1 MKDGGAGCVLG
12 AGTGRAWQGLGAGGK
27 AEMPFQPEEASM
39 PTVTLRLHVLL
50 LISSNSS
57 QSVRAGA
64 LPPADHRQDTAAR
77 STQTWGETGGTPW
90 VWTTSQAETTERG
103 RGEGE

>member
-1 MKDGGAGCVLG
+1 MKDGGAGCMPG
-12 AGTGRAWQGLGAGGK
+12 AGTGRPWQGLGAGGK

-50 LISSNSS
+50 LISNSS

-64 LPPADHRQDTAAR
+64 LPPADPRQDTAAR
-77 STQTWGETGGTPW
+77 STQTRGETGGTPW
-90 VWTTSQAETTERG
+90 VWTTSRAETTERG
-103 RGEGE
+103 RREGK